1 MSIYVHVK
9 HYLTDEGIA
18 FFDGWFAR
26 VRQYMSQK
34 PGFIDLSCQVFSKDH
49 ADGSVYIKLTFNSE
63 SELLDWVNEPVHDA
77 LVNELDPFRRKPY
90 WHACRTED
98 ASLDWQIAEY
108 DTIEVNAAHDE

>member
-34 PGFIDLSCQVFSKDH
+34 PGFIDLICHIVSDNQAS
-49 ADGSVYIKLTFNSE
+49 GTVYIKLTFNSE

-98 ASLDWQIAEY
+98 AQLDWQSANYE
-108 DTIEVNAAHDE
+108 TIDAGGAND